1 MIQHDVTSTQA
12 FASRHTIRQRRHLV
26 GILFIVSGGT
36 VLTCIA
42 FSFLPNPTTCTLWIQ
57 CGTWYPLVPFGALS
71 VVAGIVLA
79 RSRATPLSDEEAQ
92 SRQLYREI
100 LSEYARGWVI
110 LKLLVS
116 MFLILGGAS
125 LLLAPSHYFVWVLV
139 VVGILVVLLGLGVL
153 VHACLMPKDERH
165 VAVAR
170 ERERLFAS
178 RLRAITTGRTS
189 AEDS

>member
-12 FASRHTIRQRRHLV
+12 FASRHTIRQRRHRV
-26 GILFIVSGGT
+26 GILFIVSGGM

-42 FSFLPNPTTCTLWIQ
+42 LSFLPNPTTCTLWIQ
-57 CGTWYPLVPFGALS
+57 CGTWYPLIPFGVLFVA
-71 VVAGIVLA
+71 AGIVLA
-79 RSRATPLSDEEAQ
+79 RSRAAPFTDEEAL

-110 LKLLVS
+110 LKILVS

-125 LLLAPSHYFVWVLV
+125 LLFAPSRSFAWVLPG
-139 VVGILVVLLGLGVL
+139 VGILGVLLGLGVL
-153 VHACLMPKDERH
+153 VHAGLTPGETRH
-165 VAVAR
+165 IAAVC

-189 AEDS
+189 EEDS